1 MRGRAARL
9 ARQAHNLEVV
19 GSNPTPAS
27 IILLSKLGYAKFSMT
42 GQGMVPLTTPL
53 SIPIKTWLRQDFDD
67 GLGDFPLTTP
77 FHFLSKL
84 GFAKIS
90 MTG

>member
-27 IILLSKLGYAKFSMT
+27 IFLHSLVPSRPDHE
-42 GQGMVPLTTPL
+42 GQRNPN
-53 SIPIKTWLRQDFDD
+53 
-67 GLGDFPLTTP
+67 
-77 FHFLSKL
+77 
-84 GFAKIS
+84 
-90 MTG
+90 